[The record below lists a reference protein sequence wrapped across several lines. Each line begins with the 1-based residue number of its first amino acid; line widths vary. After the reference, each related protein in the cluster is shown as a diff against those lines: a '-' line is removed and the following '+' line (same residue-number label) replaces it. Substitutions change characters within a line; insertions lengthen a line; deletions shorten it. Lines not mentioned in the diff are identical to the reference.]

1 MAKGNAAL
9 TYLPAVEI
17 VVAAGDTYSVE
28 ALKAGLYKVAQ
39 MQNEGTADGTYTAE
53 PCGMSNPYSTCAWDI
68 VVAAGNIA
76 GDYQLTFNAESN
88 SLSGDAINR
97 TALSTR
103 RAIDFGLAATTNEFT
118 VRSVLSLVNFIE
130 KLEDK
135 VASTGVSATGDATYT
150 DVSLK
155 GFTPY
160 ETFNWT
166 VTKLGAVYTAVATAT
181 S

>member
-9 TYLPAVEI
+9 TYLPAKEI
-17 VVAAGDTYSVE
+17 VVAAGSTYSVE

-39 MQNEGTADGTYTAE
+39 MQNEGTSDGTYSAE
-53 PCGMSNPYSTCAWDI
+53 PCGMSNPYSTCSWDI
-68 VVAAGNIA
+68 VVADGNVA
-76 GDYQLTFNAESN
+76 GDYQLTFDAESN

-103 RAIDFGLAATTNEFT
+103 RAIDFGLAANTNEFT
-118 VRSVLSLVNFIE
+118 VRSVLAVVNFIE

-135 VASTGVSATGDATYT
+135 VAQTGVSATGDDTYT
-150 DVSLK
+150 DVVLK

-160 ETFNWT
+160 ETFGWT
-166 VTKLGAVYTAVATAT
+166 VTKLGNVYTVVSTAT

>member
-9 TYLPAVEI
+9 TYLPAAEI
-17 VVAAGDTYSVE
+17 VVASGSTYSVE

-39 MQNEGTADGTYTAE
+39 MQNEGTVDGTYTAV

-68 VVAAGNIA
+68 VVADADVA

-88 SLSGDAINR
+88 SLSGDSINR

-103 RAIDFGLAATTNEFT
+103 RAIDFGLAANTNEFT
-118 VRSVLSLVNFIE
+118 VRSVIAVINFIE

-135 VASTGVSATGDATYT
+135 VASTGVGSTGDATYT
-150 DVSLK
+150 DVSCK

-166 VTKLGAVYTAVATAT
+166 VTKLGNVYTVVSTAT

>member
-9 TYLPAVEI
+9 TYLPAAEI
-17 VVAAGDTYSVE
+17 VVSEGTNSVE

-39 MQNEGTADGTYTAE
+39 MQNEGTADGTYAE
-53 PCGMSNPYSTCAWDI
+53 VPCGMSNPYSTCSWDI
-68 VVAAGNIA
+68 VVAAGNVS
-76 GDYQLTFNAESN
+76 GDYQLAFHAESN

-103 RAIDFGLAATTNEFT
+103 RAINFGLEANTHEFT
-118 VRSVLSLVNFIE
+118 VRSVLAVVNFIE

-150 DVSLK
+150 DVACK

-166 VTKLGAVYTAVATAT
+166 VTKLGNVYTVISTAT

>member
-17 VVAAGDTYSVE
+17 VVAAGSTYSVE
-28 ALKAGLYKVAQ
+28 ALKAGLRKVAQ
-39 MQNEGTADGTYTAE
+39 MQNEETPDGTYTAE

-68 VVAAGNIA
+68 VISA
-76 GDYQLTFNAESN
+76 GDILGDYRLTFNAESN

-103 RAIDFGLAATTNEFT
+103 RAIDFGLAANTNEFT
-118 VRSVLSLVNFIE
+118 VRSVLAVVNFIE

-135 VASTGVSATGDATYT
+135 VAQTGVSATGDGTYT
-150 DVSLK
+150 DIVLK

-160 ETFNWT
+160 ETFGWT
-166 VTKLGAVYTAVATAT
+166 VTKLGAVYTVVSTAT

>member
-1 MAKGNAAL
+1 MSKGNAAL

-17 VVAAGDTYSVE
+17 VVAAGSLYSVE
-28 ALKAGLYKVAQ
+28 ALKAGLRKVAK
-39 MQNEGTADGTYTAE
+39 MQTEGTEDGTYTAE
-53 PCGMSNPYSTCAWDI
+53 PCLMSNAFSSCKWDI
-68 VVAAGNIA
+68 IVSAGNVA
-76 GDYQLTFNAESN
+76 GDYRLTFNSESN
-88 SLSGDAINR
+88 FLSDDAINR

-103 RAIDFGLAATTNEFT
+103 RPIDFGLAATTNEFT
-118 VRSVLSLVNFIE
+118 VRSVLAVVNFIE

-135 VASTGVSATGDATYT
+135 VASTGVSATGDGTYT
-150 DVSLK
+150 DVKCK

-166 VTKLGAVYTAVATAT
+166 VTKLGAVYTVVATAT

>member
-17 VVAAGDTYSVE
+17 AVAAGSTYSVE
-28 ALKAGLYKVAQ
+28 ALKAGLRKVAQ
-39 MQNEGTADGTYTAE
+39 MQNEETPDGTYTAE

-68 VVAAGNIA
+68 IVSAGNIL
-76 GDYQLTFNAESN
+76 GDYRLTFNAESN

-103 RAIDFGLAATTNEFT
+103 RAIDFGLAANTNEFT
-118 VRSVLSLVNFIE
+118 VRSVLAVVNFIE

-135 VASTGVSATGDATYT
+135 VAQTGVSATGDGTYT
-150 DVSLK
+150 DVVLK

-160 ETFNWT
+160 ETFGWT
-166 VTKLGAVYTAVATAT
+166 VTKLGAVYTVVSTAT

>member
-17 VVAAGDTYSVE
+17 VVAAGSTYSVE
-28 ALKAGLYKVAQ
+28 ALKAGLRKVAQ
-39 MQNEGTADGTYTAE
+39 MQNEETPDGTYTAE

-68 VVAAGNIA
+68 IISA
-76 GDYQLTFNAESN
+76 GDILGDYRLTFNAESN

-103 RAIDFGLAATTNEFT
+103 RAIDFGLAANTNEFT
-118 VRSVLSLVNFIE
+118 VRSVLAVVNFIE

-135 VASTGVSATGDATYT
+135 VAQTGVSATGDGTYT
-150 DVSLK
+150 DVVLK

-160 ETFNWT
+160 ETFGWT
-166 VTKLGAVYTAVATAT
+166 VTKLGAVYTVVSTAT